1 MKTYTHEQMFIAVL
15 FGWCLSWAYFKI
27 ANRYWKKQ

>member
-15 FGWCLSWAYFKI
+15 FGWCLSWAYFKLI
-27 ANRYWKKQ
+27 NRWWRK